1 MIDPATGQTGES
13 RGDRV
18 LVVGLLLL
26 LALAVSLT
34 PIRNYDF
41 WWHLKTGSLI
51 LSQRAV
57 PRTDPFSFTAENAPW
72 VDHEWLSQVLMDAG
86 YDALGPAGLIV
97 LKAVLVCGLCLL
109 MLSHVRRE
117 GHGPAGAS
125 ILLAAALAGA
135 SFRLDVRPEL
145 ATLLL
150 LPLVIDLV
158 LRARATGDRRPLFLV
173 PPLVALGSNLHPG
186 AILAPV
192 LLVAGVVTTFATER
206 LARFAGGG
214 DKHAGPCPPFAP
226 RLLLV
231 AVAASI
237 AACANPYGYRIYAVP
252 FEIRR
257 LLASLPSPNL
267 EWTRPGASD
276 FPLFWLAAAAA
287 PAVVLAGWRRF
298 DPIATPALLIGA
310 ILAAAHLRNIGLFFV
325 LLPFGLARPARAIA
339 LAGERLW
346 TRALPSVPGGV
357 RPGFVIAAVVLLC
370 AVPALSVLP
379 PAFARGLGPA
389 PGNEPRSAVDFVER
403 EGIGQRLYNDVRFG
417 GYLIWRRFPGHRVFI
432 DGRNEIYAALLREVF
447 LSLGDSRTWEAFLER
462 HDIDAAF
469 LRYSPALEKVVRP
482 GAAGRPAG
490 VVERAFSVNHFPSE
504 NWALVYWDDDAM
516 IVVRR
521 SHENAVV
528 IARHEYRAVHPEDW
542 RYLYAGVVTGH
553 LPVDPILEELERKLR
568 EDPGCVLARSL
579 LTTFNRLA
587 SGPKASPD
595 TGSKER

>member
-1 MIDPATGQTGES
+1 VIDTATGRTGES
-13 RGDRV
+13 RGDR
-18 LVVGLLLL
+18 LLFAGLLLL

-51 LSQRAV
+51 LSQHAV

-72 VDHEWLSQVLMDAG
+72 VDHEWLSQVVMEVG
-86 YDALGPAGLIV
+86 YEALGPSGLIV

-117 GHGPAGAS
+117 GHGPACAS
-125 ILLAAALAGA
+125 ILMAAALAGA

-150 LPLVIDLV
+150 LPLVLDLV
-158 LRARATGDRRPLFLV
+158 LRARSTGDRRPLFLV

-186 AILAPV
+186 AIVAPV
-192 LLVAGVVTTFATER
+192 LLVAGVVTTFAAER
-206 LARFAGGG
+206 LALLGG
-214 DKHAGPCPPFAP
+214 DGPAGSRPSFAP

-231 AVAASI
+231 AAAASV

-276 FPLFWLAAAAA
+276 FPLFWLAAAAT

-310 ILAAAHLRNIGLFFV
+310 ILAAAHVRNIGLFFV
-325 LLPFGLARPARAIA
+325 LMPFGLARPAGAIV

-346 TRALPSVPGGV
+346 TRALPAAPGGV
-357 RPGFVIAAVVLLC
+357 RPGFVIAGVVLVC

-379 PAFARGLGPA
+379 PAFAWGLGPA

-447 LSLGDSRTWEAFLER
+447 RSLGDSRTWEAFLESR
-462 HDIDAAF
+462 GVDAAF
-469 LRYSPALEKVVRP
+469 LRYSPALERVVRP
-482 GAAGRPAG
+482 GPDGRPAG
-490 VVERAFSVNHFPSE
+490 AAERAFSVNHFPSE
-504 NWALVYWDDDAM
+504 DWALVYWDDDAM

-521 SHENAVV
+521 SHENAAV
-528 IARHEYRAVHPEDW
+528 IAGHEYRAIHPEDW

-553 LPVDPILEELERKLR
+553 LPVDPILEELQRKLR

-579 LTTFNRLA
+579 LMTFNRLA
-587 SGPKASPD
+587 GPNAAPD
-595 TGSKER
+595 TGSKDR

>member
-1 MIDPATGQTGES
+1 VVNDQATVRTAES

-18 LVVGLLLL
+18 LLVGLLLL

-51 LSQRAV
+51 LSQHAV

-72 VDHEWLSQVLMDAG
+72 VDHEWLSQVLLDAG
-86 YDALGPAGLIV
+86 FSLFGPAGLIV
-97 LKAVLVCGLCLL
+97 LKSLLVCGLCLL
-109 MLSHVRRE
+109 LLSHVRRE

-125 ILLAAALAGA
+125 LLLAAALVGA

-158 LRARATGDRRPLFLV
+158 LRGRATGDPRPLILV

-192 LLVAGVVTTFATER
+192 LLGAGVVTTLATER
-206 LARFAGGG
+206 LAIFAG
-214 DKHAGPCPPFAP
+214 DRPAGPRPSFAP

-237 AACANPYGYRIYAVP
+237 AACANPYGYRIYTVP
-252 FEIRR
+252 FEVRR
-257 LLASLPSPNL
+257 LLDSLPSPNL
-267 EWTRPGASD
+267 EWTRPGVQD

-287 PAVVLAGWRRF
+287 SVVVLAGWRRF
-298 DPIATPALLIGA
+298 DPIATPALFIAA

-339 LAGERLW
+339 LAFERRW
-346 TRALPSVPGGV
+346 RRALPAAPGGV
-357 RPGFVIAAVVLLC
+357 RPGFVIAGVVLFC
-370 AVPALSVLP
+370 AVPMLSVLS
-379 PAFARGLGPA
+379 PAFAWGLGPA
-389 PGNEPRSAVDFVER
+389 PGNEPRPAVDFVER
-403 EGIGQRLYNDVRFG
+403 EGIGRRLYNDVRFG
-417 GYLIWRRFPGHRVFI
+417 GYLIWRRFPGHKVFI
-432 DGRNEIYAALLREVF
+432 DGRNEIYPALLREVF
-447 LSLGDSRTWEAFLER
+447 LSLGDSRTWETFLER
-462 HDIDAAF
+462 HRIDAAF
-469 LRYSPALEKVVRP
+469 LRYSPALEKVIRP
-482 GAAGRPAG
+482 GPDGRPAG
-490 VVERAFSVNHFPSE
+490 VVERAFSVNHFPRE
-504 NWALVYWDDDAM
+504 AWALVYWDDDAM

-521 SHENAVV
+521 SDENAAV

-542 RYLYAGVVTGH
+542 RYLYAGVMTGH
-553 LPVDPILEELERKLR
+553 LPVAPILGELERKVR
-568 EDPGCVLARSL
+568 DDPGCVLARSL
-579 LTTFNRLA
+579 LSRFNRLA
-587 SGPKASPD
+587 GRLDASPD
-595 TGSKER
+595 KGSVDR